1 MSRPTAYE
9 KSTSFAS
16 YARSNPSSPYNAPN
30 HDTEFDNIAL
40 ALGQTQAA
48 LSVITRSDGKLL
60 NKSVRAETLSND
72 AIALITG
79 ASFSPKGDWVTAT
92 SYVAGDMVIY
102 NDAAYVC
109 LLAHAAGTFIN
120 DLTAAYWQLWANNA
134 ITGVPSDVDVWSGDA
149 VTTDFTLSI
158 TLNDPAEVMVFVD
171 GKIKIPTTEY
181 TLISSGTKVQFLSAP
196 PLGTNNVVGLILPG
210 AYAANSA
217 ASSAAAA
224 AASAAAIAS
233 GSQTVTNLVCTGG
246 TINGTTI
253 GATTRAAISGTSGD
267 FNAGLTV
274 SGAAFTSRGIT
285 DNATATALTL
295 SGSGANRV
303 TIANSASSPTIGTSA
318 SALNINPA
326 SHIVNVGA
334 GAANFLVCYGHASGA
349 PGIQPGSAASDVS
362 LSIFSKGTGAVNIG
376 GAAGTSDY
384 LTIYSSTGYAGISA
398 GGASSDVQLSL
409 AAKGTSGIAMMTAG
423 SLTQVF
429 VAHTASAVRYLT
441 LTGAA
446 AGGTP
451 TIGTNAGSLS
461 FAPGGT
467 TGFRISLGAGNSY
480 VQAESSTDA
489 AGLRVVGGT
498 NSVFS
503 LYSVGTGSIF
513 LSSHG
518 DSTPRVQVAIT
529 ATASADRYITLTGSN
544 GGNPTIGVSGGSL
557 AVSCPMVVSPGTGNT
572 FSVNSGYVDFLGRLN
587 VLSGQA
593 LPAGGSA
600 SIGIQATTS
609 NIGIYFGSGAPTLS
623 AAQGSIYIRSD
634 GGASTRLYS
643 NNNGSTGWSA
653 ITSA

>member
-253 GATTRAAISGTSGD
+253 GATTRAAISGTSGN

-303 TIANSASSPTIGTSA
+303 TIANSAGNPTIGTSA
-318 SALNINPA
+318 GSLQVNAFNGSSLQVAEFASSASAVNYLKFQNRDTGVGPIIWAEGSDTNIP
-326 SHIVNVGA
+326 
-334 GAANFLVCYGHASGA
+334 LE
-349 PGIQPGSAASDVS
+349 
-362 LSIFSKGTGAVNIG
+362 LRSKGSGSILLIT
-376 GAAGTSDY
+376 
-384 LTIYSSTGYAGISA
+384 
-398 GGASSDVQLSL
+398 GGAS
-409 AAKGTSGIAMMTAG
+409 GSG
-423 SLTQVF
+423 QV
-429 VAHTASAVRYLT
+429 AITHTASATRYLT
-441 LTGAA
+441 LTGA
-446 AGGTP
+446 
-451 TIGTNAGSLS
+451 
-461 FAPGGT
+461 
-467 TGFRISLGAGNSY
+467 
-480 VQAESSTDA
+480 
-489 AGLRVVGGT
+489 
-498 NSVFS
+498 
-503 LYSVGTGSIF
+503 
-513 LSSHG
+513 
-518 DSTPRVQVAIT
+518 T
-529 ATASADRYITLTGSN
+529 A
-544 GGNPTIGVSGGSL
+544 GGNPTISTSAGDL
-557 AVSCPMVVSPGTGNT
+557 
-572 FSVNSGYVDFLGRLN
+572 L
-587 VLSGQA
+587 LSS
-593 LPAGGSA
+593 AGGSVC
-600 SIGIQATTS
+600 
-609 NIGIYFGSGAPTLS
+609 FGTYSAKGAEAFAGYITIKD
-623 AAQGSIYIRSD
+623 AAGNSRKVMVC
-634 GGASTRLYS
+634 A
-643 NNNGSTGWSA
+643 
-653 ITSA
+653 

>member
-1 MSRPTAYE
+1 MSRPTAYA

-79 ASFSPKGDWVTAT
+79 TSFSPKGDWVTAT

-109 LLAHAAGTFIN
+109 LLAHTSGTFIT

-158 TLNDPAEVMVFVD
+158 TLNDPAEVLVFVD
-171 GKIKIPTTEY
+171 GKIKIPTTDY
-181 TLISSGTKVQFLSAP
+181 TLISSGTKIHFLSAP
-196 PLGTNNVVGLILPG
+196 ALGTNNVVGLILPG

-217 ASSAAAA
+217 ADSAAAA

-253 GATTRAAISGTSGD
+253 GATTRAAINGTAGN

-303 TIANSASSPTIGTSA
+303 TIANSATNPTIGTSA
-318 SALNINPA
+318 GDLQINGSSGKVAQFTSAATPA
-326 SHIVNVGA
+326 NYVRLQSRA
-334 GAANFLVCYGHASGA
+334 TGAAPIIWAE
-349 PGIQPGSAASDVS
+349 GSDTDVG
-362 LSIFSKGTGAVNIG
+362 LEYRTQN
-376 GAAGTSDY
+376 AGPHLFITDD
-384 LTIYSSTGYAGISA
+384 SA
-398 GGASSDVQLSL
+398 GP
-409 AAKGTSGIAMMTAG
+409 I
-423 SLTQVF
+423 QV
-429 VAHTASAVRYLT
+429 AITHTASA
-441 LTGAA
+441 
-446 AGGTP
+446 
-451 TIGTNAGSLS
+451 N
-461 FAPGGT
+461 
-467 TGFRISLGAGNSY
+467 
-480 VQAESSTDA
+480 
-489 AGLRVVGGT
+489 
-498 NSVFS
+498 
-503 LYSVGTGSIF
+503 
-513 LSSHG
+513 
-518 DSTPRVQVAIT
+518 
-529 ATASADRYITLTGSN
+529 RYITLTGSN
-544 GGNPTIGVSGGSL
+544 GVNPKIATSGGSL
-557 AVSCPMVVSPGTGNT
+557 DIGSAVVFTGQTVGTTVGAAGGA
-572 FSVNSGYVDFLGRLN
+572 S
-587 VLSGQA
+587 A
-593 LPAGGSA
+593 LPATPLGYL
-600 SIGIQATTS
+600 TTS
-609 NIGIYFGSGAPTLS
+609 I
-623 AAQGSIYIRSD
+623 
-634 GGASTRLYS
+634 
-643 NNNGSTGWSA
+643 NGTA
-653 ITSA
+653 CKIPYYNT